1 MEAIVQTILAKMG
14 KVRKPEL
21 TALTA
26 LFTAILTVCGKVNFM
41 NLSRYSQGNEKSFRR
56 QFKQG
61 LPAGKF
67 NRAFVEIEIPEAHEV
82 IGVLDASFNP
92 KSGKQTFGL
101 DRFYN
106 GSHGRVERGLEISL
120 LAVVDTVTENAYA
133 IHAQQTYSQSLYPLI
148 TRTEQYLMQ
157 VQENRSNLPERVR
170 YLAVDNA
177 YANAPFIEGVLPEKL
192 DIISKLRQNAN
203 LHYVFEGPQKA
214 KGAPRKYDGKVN
226 FSDLSRFTRLE
237 DVESGLELYTLVVWH
252 RTWKR
257 KIRLAL
263 LVNRREGKPPQYVL
277 LFSTDLNLSAEKILK
292 FYKLRFQIEF
302 LFRDAKQ
309 FTGLSDCQ
317 SRNELSLNF
326 HFNASF
332 MALNLAKREARLQQS
347 DPESFVF
354 SMNNVKRRALND
366 HLLETF
372 IDQLDLSPTLIKSHP
387 NYQTLRDY
395 GIIAA

>member
-26 LFTAILTVCGKVNFM
+26 LFTAILTVCGKVNFT
-41 NLSRYSQGNEKSFRR
+41 NLSRYSKRHEKTYRR
-56 QFKQG
+56 QFKKG
-61 LPAGKF
+61 LKAGKF
-67 NRAFVEIEIPEAHEV
+67 NGAFVDLEIPEAHEV
-82 IGVLDASFNP
+82 IGLLDASFVA
-92 KSGKQTFGL
+92 KSGKKTFGL

-133 IHAQQTYSQSLYPLI
+133 VHAQQTYSQSLYPLM
-148 TRTEQYLMQ
+148 TRTEYSLMH
-157 VQENRSNLPERVR
+157 VQENRENLPKRVR
-170 YLAVDNA
+170 YLAVDSA
-177 YANAPFIEGVLPEKL
+177 YANALFIEGVLEQKL
-192 DIISKLRQNAN
+192 DVISKLRQNAN
-203 LHYVFEGPQKA
+203 LHYVFEGPQTG

-226 FSDLSRFTRLE
+226 FSDLSRFTRLK
-237 DVESGLELYTLVVWH
+237 DVESGVELYTLVVWH

-263 LVNRREGKPPQYVL
+263 LVNRREGKNPQFVL
-277 LFSTDLNLSAEKILK
+277 LFSTDLELSAEKILK

-309 FTGLSDCQ
+309 FTGLSDSQ
-317 SRNELSLNF
+317 ARDELSLNF
-326 HFNASF
+326 HFNTSF

-347 DPESFVF
+347 DPNSFVF

-387 NYQTLRDY
+387 NYQNLRDY
-395 GIIAA
+395 GVIAA

>member
-1 MEAIVQTILAKMG
+1 MEAIVQTILTKMG

-21 TALTA
+21 KVLTA

-41 NLSRYSQGNEKSFRR
+41 NLSRYSDRHEKTYRR
-56 QFKQG
+56 QFKKG
-61 LPAGKF
+61 LKSGKF
-67 NRAFVEIEIPEAHEV
+67 NAAFVEIEIPVEHEV
-82 IGVLDASFNP
+82 IGLLDASFTP
-92 KSGKQTFGL
+92 KSGKKTFGL

-157 VQENRSNLPERVR
+157 IQENRRNLPERVR
-170 YLAVDNA
+170 YLAVDSA
-177 YANAPFIEGVLPEKL
+177 YANAPFIEGVLEEKL

-203 LHYVFEGPQKA
+203 LHYVFEGEQLGR
-214 KGAPRKYDGKVN
+214 GAPRKYDGKVN
-226 FSDLSRFTRLE
+226 FSDLSRFTQME
-237 DVESGLELYTLVVWH
+237 DVESGVELYTLVVWH

-263 LVNRREGKPPQYVL
+263 LVNRHEGKSPQYIL
-277 LFSTDLNLSAEKILK
+277 LFSTDLNLSAKTILK

-317 SRNELSLNF
+317 SRNDLSLNF

-332 MALNLAKREARLQQS
+332 MALNLAKRAARLQQS
-347 DPESFVF
+347 DTESFIF
-354 SMNNVKRRALND
+354 SMNNVKRRALNE

-372 IDQLDLSPTLIKSHP
+372 IAQLDLSPTLIKSHP
-387 NYQTLRDY
+387 NYQNLRNY
-395 GIIAA
+395 GVIAA

>member
-41 NLSRYSQGNEKSFRR
+41 NLSRYSQRNEKTFRR

-67 NRAFVEIEIPEAHEV
+67 NAAFVEIEIPETHEV

-120 LAVVDTVTENAYA
+120 LAVVDTVTENAYG
-133 IHAQQTYSQSLYPLI
+133 IHAQQTYSQSQYPLI
-148 TRTEQYLMQ
+148 TRTEQSLMQ
-157 VQENRSNLPERVR
+157 VQENRRNLPERVQ

-177 YANAPFIEGVLPEKL
+177 YANAPFIEGVLSEKL

-203 LHYVFEGPQKA
+203 LHYVFEGPQKC

-226 FSDLSRFTRLE
+226 FSDLSRFTRLK

-263 LVNRREGKPPQYVL
+263 LVNRREGKPPQYIL
-277 LFSTDLNLSAEKILK
+277 LFSTDLNLSGEKILK

-326 HFNASF
+326 HFNTSF
-332 MALNLAKREARLQQS
+332 MALNLAKREARLHQS

-387 NYQTLRDY
+387 NYQNLRNY
-395 GIIAA
+395 GVIVA

>member
-1 MEAIVQTILAKMG
+1 MEAIVQTILAKIG

-26 LFTAILTVCGKVNFM
+26 LFTAILTVCGKVNFT
-41 NLSRYSQGNEKSFRR
+41 NLSRYSNRHEKTYRR
-56 QFKQG
+56 QFKNG
-61 LPAGKF
+61 LKAGKF
-67 NRAFVEIEIPEAHEV
+67 NGAFVDLEIPETHEV
-82 IGVLDASFNP
+82 IGLLDASFVA
-92 KSGKQTFGL
+92 KSGKKTFGL

-133 IHAQQTYSQSLYPLI
+133 IHAQQTYSQSLYPLM
-148 TRTEQYLMQ
+148 TRTEYYLLH
-157 VQENRSNLPERVR
+157 VQENRENLPERVR
-170 YLAVDNA
+170 YLAVDSA
-177 YANAPFIEGVLPEKL
+177 YANAPFIEGVLEQKL
-192 DIISKLRQNAN
+192 DVISKLRQNAN
-203 LHYVFEGPQKA
+203 LHYVFEGPQTGR
-214 KGAPRKYDGKVN
+214 GAPRKYDGKVN
-226 FSDLSRFTRLE
+226 FSDLSRFTRLK
-237 DVESGLELYTLVVWH
+237 DVESGVELYTLVVWH

-257 KIRLAL
+257 KIRLTL
-263 LVNRREGKPPQYVL
+263 LVNRREGKNPQFVL
-277 LFSTDLNLSAEKILK
+277 LFSTDLTLSAEKILK

-309 FTGLSDCQ
+309 FTGLSDSQ
-317 SRNELSLNF
+317 ARDELSLNF
-326 HFNASF
+326 QFNTSF

-347 DPESFVF
+347 DQDSFVF

-372 IDQLDLSPTLIKSHP
+372 IDQLELPPTLIKSHP

-395 GIIAA
+395 GVIAA

>member
-1 MEAIVQTILAKMG
+1 MD
-14 KVRKPEL
+14 
-21 TALTA
+21 
-26 LFTAILTVCGKVNFM
+26 
-41 NLSRYSQGNEKSFRR
+41 S
-56 QFKQG
+56 
-61 LPAGKF
+61 
-67 NRAFVEIEIPEAHEV
+67 
-82 IGVLDASFNP
+82 
-92 KSGKQTFGL
+92 
-101 DRFYN
+101 
-106 GSHGRVERGLEISL
+106 
-120 LAVVDTVTENAYA
+120 
-133 IHAQQTYSQSLYPLI
+133 
-148 TRTEQYLMQ
+148 
-157 VQENRSNLPERVR
+157 
-170 YLAVDNA
+170 A

-226 FSDLSRFTRLE
+226 FSDLSRFIRLE
-237 DVESGLELYTLVVWH
+237 DVESGMELYTLVVWH

-263 LVNRREGKPPQYVL
+263 LVNRREGKPPQYIL

-326 HFNASF
+326 HFNTSF

-387 NYQTLRDY
+387 NYQILRNY
-395 GIIAA
+395 GVIAA

>member
-26 LFTAILTVCGKVNFM
+26 LFTAILTVCGKVNFT
-41 NLSRYSQGNEKSFRR
+41 NLSRYSNRDEKTYRR
-56 QFKQG
+56 QFKKG
-61 LPAGKF
+61 LKAGKF
-67 NRAFVEIEIPEAHEV
+67 NGAFVALEIPEAHEV
-82 IGVLDASFNP
+82 IGLLDASFVA
-92 KSGKQTFGL
+92 KSGKKTFGL

-133 IHAQQTYSQSLYPLI
+133 IHAQQTYSQSLYPLM
-148 TRTEQYLMQ
+148 TRTEYYLMH
-157 VQENRSNLPERVR
+157 VQENRENLPGRVR
-170 YLAVDNA
+170 YLAVDSA
-177 YANAPFIEGVLPEKL
+177 YANAPFIEGVLEQKL
-192 DIISKLRQNAN
+192 DVISKLRQNAN
-203 LHYVFEGPQKA
+203 LHYVFEGPQTGR
-214 KGAPRKYDGKVN
+214 GAPRKYDGKVN
-226 FSDLSRFTRLE
+226 FSDLSRFTRLK
-237 DVESGLELYTLVVWH
+237 DVESGVELYTLVVWH

-263 LVNRREGKPPQYVL
+263 LVNRREGKNPQFIL
-277 LFSTDLNLSAEKILK
+277 LFSTDLTLSAEKILK

-309 FTGLSDCQ
+309 FTGLSDGQ
-317 SRNELSLNF
+317 ARDELSLNF
-326 HFNASF
+326 HFNTSF

-347 DPESFVF
+347 DPDSFVF

-372 IDQLDLSPTLIKSHP
+372 IDQLELSPTLIKSHP

-395 GIIAA
+395 GVIAA

>member
-41 NLSRYSQGNEKSFRR
+41 NLSRYSQRNEKTFRR

-67 NRAFVEIEIPEAHEV
+67 NAAFVEIEIPETHEV

-120 LAVVDTVTENAYA
+120 LAVVDTVTENAYG
-133 IHAQQTYSQSLYPLI
+133 IHAQQTDSQSQYPLI

-157 VQENRSNLPERVR
+157 VQENRRNLPERVQ

-177 YANAPFIEGVLPEKL
+177 YANAPFIEGVLSEKL

-203 LHYVFEGPQKA
+203 LHYVFEGPQKC

-226 FSDLSRFTRLE
+226 FSDLSRFTRLK

-263 LVNRREGKPPQYVL
+263 LVNRREGKPPQYIL
-277 LFSTDLNLSAEKILK
+277 LFSTDLNLSGEKILK

-326 HFNASF
+326 HFNTSF

-387 NYQTLRDY
+387 NYQNLRNY
-395 GIIAA
+395 GVIVA

>member
-26 LFTAILTVCGKVNFM
+26 LFTAILTVCGNVNFM
-41 NLSRYSQGNEKSFRR
+41 NLSRYSHRHEKTYRR
-56 QFKQG
+56 QFKKG
-61 LPAGKF
+61 VKAGEF
-67 NRAFVEIEIPEAHEV
+67 NGAFVEIEIPVEHEV
-82 IGVLDASFNP
+82 ISLLDTSFSP
-92 KSGKQTFGL
+92 KSGKKTFGL

-120 LAVVDTVTENAYA
+120 LAVLDTVTENAYA
-133 IHAQQTYSQSLYPLI
+133 LHAQQTDSQSQYPLM

-157 VQENRSNLPERVR
+157 VQENRQNLPERVR
-170 YLAVDNA
+170 YLAVDSA
-177 YANAPFIEGVLPEKL
+177 YANAPFIEGVLAQNL
-192 DIISKLRQNAN
+192 DIISKLRHNAN
-203 LHYVFEGPQKA
+203 LHYVFEGSQKR
-214 KGAPRKYDGKVN
+214 KGAPRKYDGKVD

-237 DVESGLELYTLVVWH
+237 DVESGMELYTLVVWH

-257 KIRLAL
+257 KIRLAV
-263 LVNRREGKPPQYVL
+263 LVHRREGKPPQDIL
-277 LFSTDLNLSAEKILK
+277 LFSTDLNLSGKKILK
-292 FYKLRFQIEF
+292 FYQLRFQIEF

-317 SRNELSLNF
+317 SRDELSLNF
-326 HFNASF
+326 HFNTSF
-332 MALNLAKREARLQQS
+332 MALNLAKRDARLQQS
-347 DPESFVF
+347 GTESFVF

-387 NYQTLRDY
+387 NFQNLRDY
-395 GIIAA
+395 GVIAA

>member
-41 NLSRYSQGNEKSFRR
+41 NLSRYSDRNEKSFRR

-67 NRAFVEIEIPEAHEV
+67 NAAFVAIEIPEAHEV

-133 IHAQQTYSQSLYPLI
+133 LHAQQTYSQSLYPQI
-148 TRTEQYLMQ
+148 SRTEQYLMQ
-157 VQENRSNLPERVR
+157 VQENRRNLPARVR
-170 YLAVDNA
+170 YLAVDSA

-203 LHYVFEGPQKA
+203 LHYIFEGPQKA

-226 FSDLSRFTRLE
+226 FSDLSRFIRLE
-237 DVESGLELYTLVVWH
+237 DVESGLELYSLVVWH

-263 LVNRREGKPPQYVL
+263 LVNRREGKQPQSIL

-317 SRNELSLNF
+317 SRDELSLNF
-326 HFNASF
+326 HFNTSF

-347 DPESFVF
+347 DTESFVF

-387 NYQTLRDY
+387 NYQILRDY
-395 GIIAA
+395 GVIAA

>member
-21 TALTA
+21 SALSA

-41 NLSRYSQGNEKSFRR
+41 NLSRYSNRHEKTYRR
-56 QFKQG
+56 QSKKG
-61 LPAGKF
+61 LKAGKF
-67 NRAFVEIEIPEAHEV
+67 NAAFVSVEIPEDHEV
-82 IGVLDASFNP
+82 IGLLDASFTP
-92 KSGKQTFGL
+92 KSVKQTFGL

-106 GSHGRVERGLEISL
+106 GSHGRVERGLELSL

-133 IHAQQTYSQSLYPLI
+133 IHASQTYSQSLYPLI
-148 TRTEQYLMQ
+148 TRTEHYLMQ
-157 VQENRSNLPERVR
+157 VQENRGNLPERVR
-170 YLAVDNA
+170 YLAVDSA
-177 YANAPFIEGVLPEKL
+177 YANAPFIEGVLAQKL
-192 DIISKLRQNAN
+192 EVISKLRQNAN
-203 LHYVFEGPQKA
+203 LHYVFEGRPMG
-214 KGAPRKYDGKVN
+214 KGAPRKYDGKVD
-226 FSDLSRFTRLE
+226 FSDVSRFTRLT
-237 DVESGLELYTLVVWH
+237 DVEPGVELYTLVLWH

-263 LVNRREGKPPQYVL
+263 LVNRREGKKTQHVL

-317 SRNELSLNF
+317 ARDELSLNF
-326 HFNASF
+326 HFNTSF
-332 MALNLAKREARLQQS
+332 MALNLAKREARLQHS
-347 DPESFVF
+347 GIDSFVF

-372 IDQLDLSPTLIKSHP
+372 IDQLDLSPTLIKAHP
-387 NYQTLRDY
+387 NYQILRDY
-395 GIIAA
+395 GVIAA

>member
-41 NLSRYSQGNEKSFRR
+41 NLSRYSERNEKTFRR

-67 NRAFVEIEIPEAHEV
+67 NAAFVEIEIPEAHEV

-106 GSHGRVERGLEISL
+106 GSHGRVERGLELSL

-133 IHAQQTYSQSLYPLI
+133 IHAQQTYSQSQYPLI

-157 VQENRSNLPERVR
+157 VQENRRNLPERVQ

-203 LHYVFEGPQKA
+203 LHYVFEGPQQR

-226 FSDLSRFTRLE
+226 LSDLSRFTRLK

-263 LVNRREGKPPQYVL
+263 LVNRREGKPPQYIL
-277 LFSTDLNLSAEKILK
+277 LFSTDLNLSGEKILK

-326 HFNASF
+326 HFNTSF

-387 NYQTLRDY
+387 NYQNLRNY
-395 GIIAA
+395 GVIVA